1 MREKTRRHPPN
12 PTPPTNWACSN
23 EAAQFAIRDSRFA
36 SRDTTSNPGDALSI
50 LRIANREW
58 RIAMSVSLICL
69 TEADTR
75 AAGRRLASLLRPGD
89 VVLLAGELGSGKTV
103 FAGGIG
109 EGLGVDEPVISPSYI
124 LSRRYEGLLP
134 LVHADIYRLGSS
146 AEIDDLDLLG
156 DAADGVLV
164 VEWGHAAEHAFGDE
178 HLMVRIEVVE
188 DGARRVDL
196 EPHGQ
201 WRSRPLAEIA
211 S

>member
-1 MREKTRRHPPN
+1 MT
-12 PTPPTNWACSN
+12 
-23 EAAQFAIRDSRFA
+23 
-36 SRDTTSNPGDALSI
+36 
-50 LRIANREW
+50 
-58 RIAMSVSLICL
+58 VSLLCP

-89 VVLLAGELGSGKTV
+89 VVLLGGDLGAGKTV

-109 EGLGVDEPVISPSYI
+109 EGLGVVEPVISPSYI
-124 LSRRYEGLLP
+124 LSRRYEGFLP

-164 VEWGHAAEHAFGDE
+164 VEWGHAAEQVFGDE
-178 HLMVRIEVVE
+178 HLMIRIEVVE

-201 WRSRPLAEIA
+201 WRSRPLEEIA